1 MTSDPPPS
9 TERPLGPEVVW
20 EPAAWPDPG
29 PLQGRRVVLRPIDP
43 ASDAEPLFRL
53 SHLPA
58 GDPEIWRY
66 LFEGPFEDVEE
77 FRRWLETARNEDE
90 RVFFTVGR
98 LPDGDPQGVASYLRI
113 TPEHGTIEIGNI
125 WFGPPLQRTAAATE
139 AIYLLVAHAFDQL
152 GYRRVEWKCN
162 ALNQASRRAAERFGF
177 QFEGVFRQHMVIKGR
192 NRDTAWY
199 ALTDQDWPGVR
210 AGFQRWLGAEN
221 FDQAGRQRHALADLI
236 AETAPERPTARP

>member
-9 TERPLGPEVVW
+9 PERLLGPEVAW
-20 EPAAWPDPG
+20 QPAAWPDRG
-29 PLQGRRVVLRPIDP
+29 PLQGPRVVLRPIDP

-53 SHLPA
+53 SHLPV

-66 LFEGPFEDVEE
+66 LFEGPFENVEQ
-77 FRRWLETARNEDE
+77 FRRWLEIARSEKD
-90 RVFFTVGR
+90 RVFFTVER
-98 LPDGDPQGVASYLRI
+98 LPEREPEGVASYLRI

-139 AIYLLVAHAFDQL
+139 AIYLLVARAFDQL

-162 ALNQASRRAAERFGF
+162 ALNQGSRRAAERFGF

-199 ALTDQDWPGVR
+199 AILDHEWPQIR
-210 AGFQRWLGAEN
+210 AGFEAWLSPEN
-221 FDQAGRQRHALADLI
+221 FDQDGVQRRSLQAVM
-236 AETAPERPTARP
+236 AR